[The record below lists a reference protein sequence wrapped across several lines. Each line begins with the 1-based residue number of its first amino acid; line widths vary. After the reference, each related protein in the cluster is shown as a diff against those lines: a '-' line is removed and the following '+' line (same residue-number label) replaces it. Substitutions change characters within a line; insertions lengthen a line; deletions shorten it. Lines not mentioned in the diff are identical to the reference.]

1 MRCPNLTRV
10 GDVGV
15 VRCVLEADH
24 YDRHQIFF
32 IQEAFKAPRR
42 TLMDRFDHAAPALAK
57 LLALIVFLAA
67 LALMFFPGGPG
78 PGYQLILIAGVAF
91 ALTLV

>member
-1 MRCPNLTRV
+1 
-10 GDVGV
+10 
-15 VRCVLEADH
+15 
-24 YDRHQIFF
+24 
-32 IQEAFKAPRR
+32 
-42 TLMDRFDHAAPALAK
+42 MDRFDHAAPALAK

-67 LALMFFPGGPG
+67 LALMLFPGGPG